1 MLKAQT
7 DLRTRYAHASQ
18 FPGHQLLLC
27 ILLVPFTMFLSHLPC
42 ALLTLPCCFH
52 CNPRQCEFFRQR
64 HPWCFQKE
72 RATHKQRFEH
82 TCWKAEAVFPVYLLL
97 TGCRCERPCHSP
109 RAGFVCSAEQEG
121 KHLIM
126 WEYQMFTQWDVSEQL
141 KLCVLVTCPAE
152 HKADREPWSTKNL
165 RGCLWSMQL
174 WLTVSVQPATVLLG
188 YGCSHLS

>member
-1 MLKAQT
+1 MPMLPS
-7 DLRTRYAHASQ
+7 SQ
-18 FPGHQLLLC
+18 ATSCYSVFS
-27 ILLVPFTMFLSHLPC
+27 LSHLPC
-42 ALLTLPCCFH
+42 ALSTLPCCFH

-72 RATHKQRFEH
+72 SATHKQRFEH
-82 TCWKAEAVFPVYLLL
+82 TCLSTAHWLQLWEATSQPKSWVCVLCRAGGKTPDHVRIPNVYLV
-97 TGCRCERPCHSP
+97 GCIW
-109 RAGFVCSAEQEG
+109 A
-121 KHLIM
+121 
-126 WEYQMFTQWDVSEQL
+126 TQT
-141 KLCVLVTCPAE
+141 LCVLVTCPAE